1 MYINLINYHFNFTGE
16 SCSSNLGAM
25 VEVIESPLN
34 SPASEVESEILNSL
48 KPKLMRALEENSYVS
63 ELHKT
68 LDQKSK
74 YTRFNDIITLHPS
87 TSVHYSVKEKV
98 AHLVSEWYK
107 EYLETQFIE
116 ISEAHKRDYPLAVL
130 FPVALE
136 YISNSEIITVES
148 DEEKNSNPEP
158 APNPDVFQECSV
170 CSNSEMVNLCPIWQG
185 EYNNILHHNTCSID
199 NIISFISLYRETIE
213 EARRIIDISLNPDAQ
228 HFFHWYIGASLTN
241 SVITSPDWQVFL

>member
-1 MYINLINYHFNFTGE
+1 
-16 SCSSNLGAM
+16 M
-25 VEVIESPLN
+25 VEVIGSPFN
-34 SPASEVESEILNSL
+34 SPASEVEYEILNSL
-48 KPKLMRALEENSYVS
+48 KPKLMRALEENFYVS

-87 TSVHYSVKEKV
+87 TPVHYSVKEKV

-116 ISEAHKRDYPLAVL
+116 ISEAHKRDYPFCSVL
-130 FPVALE
+130 FPVASE

-148 DEEKNSNPEP
+148 DDGKNSNQEP
-158 APNPDVFQECSV
+158 APNPDVFQECSD
-170 CSNSEMVNLCPIWQG
+170 CYISEMVNLCPIWQG

-199 NIISFISLYRETIE
+199 NIISLISLYRETIE

-228 HFFHWYIGASLTN
+228 HIFR
-241 SVITSPDWQVFL
+241 